1 MTLALLFPGQGSQAV
16 GMGAPLADAFQSARD
31 VFAEVDEALGQKLSV
46 LMREG
51 PEDQLTLTENAQP
64 ALMAVSVAVIRVL
77 KAEFGVDV
85 AQAAFVAGHSLGEYS
100 ALAAAG
106 ALSVPDTARLLKLRG
121 QAMQR
126 AVPVGRGAM
135 ASLIG
140 PRTDLALAEAEAVA
154 SSRAKSEFLA
164 VMSHEIR
171 TPLNGV
177 LGVAALMEKKLEQ
190 EELRPYVRTVID
202 SGQSLLRLL
211 TDALDMSR
219 ASAGMLTLEEEPL
232 DLSAVAF
239 DIDALWRARA
249 DEKSLGLTIRTDLA
263 VPCVQADGMR
273 LKQLLNNLIG
283 NALKFTLKG
292 EVVALI
298 ESHADGEVIFTVD
311 DSGPGVPEAAAATI
325 FDPFNTG
332 KAGREGAG
340 AGLGLAICRQIAE
353 RMGGAIS
360 LGASPQG
367 GARFQVR
374 LPLRV
379 ATESAA
385 PAPAMAEPTPHDT
398 LHVLVVD
405 DNATNRFV
413 AGKLLETFGC
423 TCEMAENGREAVD
436 AVMARP
442 FDLALMDIKMPVMD
456 GVAATRAI
464 RALPDPDVRDFV
476 HVVEDAGVDRVTGE
490 RLERGGADELQRR
503 FGGDHPH
510 GVAGLGELTAHGRRL
525 VGGDPAGD
533 ADDDPLAIGHGGPQP
548 LLLALGVLEQVLV
561 DLAHRDRQRLLLQTG
576 LDERADVL
584 EDPVTELVVVVVDL
598 TCTFG
603 GVDHQRVLAR
613 RAVQQLVDGRV
624 GDAQRRV
631 VGAGGGR
638 IEVHGGQP
646 RVGVRGAHEKDLLA
660 IRIEKL
666 TTDQG

>member
-1 MTLALLFPGQGSQAV
+1 MPLIGDFVDLIAPVAPSTPGADVFERFQTEPNTLALAV
-16 GMGAPLADAFQSARD
+16 VDDDGRPLGIIERNAF
-31 VFAEVDEALGQKLSV
+31 
-46 LMREG
+46 
-51 PEDQLTLTENAQP
+51 TLR
-64 ALMAVSVAVIRVL
+64 MA
-77 KAEFGVDV
+77 AEFGRALFARKPAESLMDRNAPV
-85 AQAAFVAGHSLGEYS
+85 AEAATSAEAFFHAYDAAELGALLTGFIVVADGRYVGVGTALQVVQAGAALHRQRAEEMS
-100 ALAAAG
+100 ALA
-106 ALSVPDTARLLKLRG
+106 RN
-121 QAMQR
+121 
-126 AVPVGRGAM
+126 
-135 ASLIG
+135 
-140 PRTDLALAEAEAVA
+140 LALAEAEAVA

-177 LGVAALMEKKLEQ
+177 LGVAALMDKKLEQ

-249 DEKSLGLTIRTDLA
+249 EEKALALTIRTDLA

-283 NALKFTLKG
+283 NALKFTLTG

-379 ATESAA
+379 ATENTAS
-385 PAPAMAEPTPHDT
+385 APAMAEPTPHDT

-405 DNATNRFV
+405 DN
-413 AGKLLETFGC
+413 
-423 TCEMAENGREAVD
+423 
-436 AVMARP
+436 
-442 FDLALMDIKMPVMD
+442 
-456 GVAATRAI
+456 
-464 RALPDPDVRDFV
+464 
-476 HVVEDAGVDRVTGE
+476 
-490 RLERGGADELQRR
+490 
-503 FGGDHPH
+503 
-510 GVAGLGELTAHGRRL
+510 
-525 VGGDPAGD
+525 
-533 ADDDPLAIGHGGPQP
+533 
-548 LLLALGVLEQVLV
+548 
-561 DLAHRDRQRLLLQTG
+561 
-576 LDERADVL
+576 
-584 EDPVTELVVVVVDL
+584 
-598 TCTFG
+598 
-603 GVDHQRVLAR
+603 
-613 RAVQQLVDGRV
+613 
-624 GDAQRRV
+624 
-631 VGAGGGR
+631 
-638 IEVHGGQP
+638 
-646 RVGVRGAHEKDLLA
+646 
-660 IRIEKL
+660 
-666 TTDQG
+666 